1 MKPADLQAQMK
12 KAKTAPVA
20 PVQDSAKEETA
31 ENMQNNA
38 HPIEQLIARVFSARN
53 ASHRAHLAE
62 KGAGSFARHMA
73 LGEFYDEII
82 EKIDE
87 IIEVDQGM
95 YGLIGDFTVEDVKPT
110 DFAKFIREEAIWI
123 ELNRDKFSKC
133 NATLALIDDLTAIYL
148 RTAYK
153 LTNLA

>member
-1 MKPADLQAQMK
+1 MKTEEL
-12 KAKTAPVA
+12 KAKMAKSKEPVKE
-20 PVQDSAKEETA
+20 SAQEEQS
-31 ENMQNNA
+31 ENVQNNP

-53 ASHRAHLAE
+53 AAHREHLKV
-62 KGAGSFARHMA
+62 KGAGSFAKHMA

-82 EKIDE
+82 EAIDS

-95 YGLIGDFTVEDVKPT
+95 YGLIGDFSIEDVNPT
-110 DFAKFIREEAIWI
+110 DFAKFVREEAIWI
-123 ELNRDKFSKC
+123 EFNRDKFSKC